1 MDETQNEIRE
11 RHLGIGL
18 AWGTSL
24 GVAIGA
30 GLGVALGDLAWG
42 VGIGLSIGTGIGIA
56 LGVVRGNKHAKAAAE
71 SSHTTGHG
79 SA

>member
-42 VGIGLSIGTGIGIA
+42 VGIGLSRHWHWHRTRCGPRQQARQGGGRVIA
-56 LGVVRGNKHAKAAAE
+56 YHWSR
-71 SSHTTGHG
+71 
-79 SA
+79 